1 MHCSPE
7 ELANKMAT
15 SEHGVRP
22 PIRGGRGG
30 RYEGPAVGRSRN
42 GDNVL
47 PPTAQPPDNA
57 SSPPIHQG
65 QSAKSEPKELPAT
78 GNSPDREIDT

>member
-15 SEHGVRP
+15 SEHGARP
-22 PIRGGRGG
+22 PSRGGRGG
-30 RYEGPAVGRSRN
+30 RYEGPALSRSRN
-42 GDNVL
+42 GDNSL
-47 PPTAQPPDNA
+47 PPTDNA

-65 QSAKSEPKELPAT
+65 QSTKYEPKELVAT
-78 GNSPDREIDT
+78 GNSPDRETDT